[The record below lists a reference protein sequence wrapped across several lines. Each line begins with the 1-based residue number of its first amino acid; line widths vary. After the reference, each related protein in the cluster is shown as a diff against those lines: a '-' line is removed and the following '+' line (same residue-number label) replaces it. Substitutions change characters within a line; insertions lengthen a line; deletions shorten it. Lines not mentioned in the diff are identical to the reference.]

1 MAKRTRCRRSRSR
14 AKLCLGLSGLCGD
27 TIIHTSFRSVWV
39 AMKLAMTMCPV
50 CTGLKEPKNRPIFEF
65 ILEKALNCMFSC
77 RKYAMLA
84 PALRVYRHCVSRARK
99 TMRNALCLPALRA
112 YGTKNHAK
120 CSVPTG
126 IACYGTKNHAKC
138 SVSTGIACLWHEKPC
153 EMLCVYFS
161 ISSFSIRSVSRLSS
175 GRKISISSVEK
186 SSSEASTNH
195 RPPTF
200 TSLYSVSYSSS

>member
-99 TMRNALCLPALRA
+99 TMRNALCLPALRV

-126 IACYGTKNHAKC
+126 IAC
-138 SVSTGIACLWHEKPC
+138 LWHEKPC
-153 EMLCVYFS
+153 EMLCAYRHCVPMARKTMRNALCLFFHFFLQHQISLKAVLRQKNFYF
-161 ISSFSIRSVSRLSS
+161 FR
-175 GRKISISSVEK
+175 RKIFFGSI
-186 SSSEASTNH
+186 H
-195 RPPTF
+195 
-200 TSLYSVSYSSS
+200 